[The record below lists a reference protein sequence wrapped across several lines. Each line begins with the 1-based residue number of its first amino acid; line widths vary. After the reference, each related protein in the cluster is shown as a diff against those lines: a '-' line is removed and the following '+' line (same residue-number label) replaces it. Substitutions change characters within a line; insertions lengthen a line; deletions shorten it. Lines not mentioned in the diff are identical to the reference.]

1 MYNIKEKIEE
11 IRQKSEKERLY
22 WVWGLTFFF
31 TIIIIVFWV
40 LAIKNQARTLKK
52 TMQQKKIINEFQKQK
67 ESFHDVTQGVEKVLQ
82 KNPLKEGS
90 ELK

>member
-22 WVWGLTFFF
+22 WVWGLTFLF

-67 ESFHDVTQGVEKVLQ
+67 ESFHDVTQRVEKVLQ